1 MSWFEWKMKA
11 FDEFN
16 SANVFLGLCLAV
28 TYRNLKSGS
37 RAPSGS
43 FRLIS
48 RYDTMHKLCPPIKS
62 QQPRLAV
69 CSLVDHC
76 SSSFWQSSVHI
87 LKQGWNSKPLTSA
100 AEAAQLRASVWQAA
114 LLRSQ

>member
-43 FRLIS
+43 FRLIIITFH
-48 RYDTMHKLCPPIKS
+48 DMP
-62 QQPRLAV
+62 
-69 CSLVDHC
+69 
-76 SSSFWQSSVHI
+76 
-87 LKQGWNSKPLTSA
+87 
-100 AEAAQLRASVWQAA
+100 
-114 LLRSQ
+114 

>member
-11 FDEFN
+11 FAEFN

-28 TYRNLKSGS
+28 TYRDLKSGS

-48 RYDTMHKLCPPIKS
+48 RYDNLS
-62 QQPRLAV
+62 VLV
-69 CSLVDHC
+69 SLM
-76 SSSFWQSSVHI
+76 SNMSMPASFFVFLHSDTVG
-87 LKQGWNSKPLTSA
+87 LLLGWSA
-100 AEAAQLRASVWQAA
+100 AFSGWVTGVTCGVTNLHV
-114 LLRSQ
+114 LV